1 MSKISTLTLHNL
13 NKAKGQY
20 ISFGIFICLTA
31 FIINIALVLAFQ
43 TFKAYDD
50 MFDRLNTADVNFLIP
65 KLQDNDE
72 LLDEVKEIDG
82 VSLAE
87 KREGV
92 FTPVTVREFA
102 GSDFDMNTVFYDLDA
117 DRTLNKLEVTD
128 YSGRSVSAVYIPMY
142 IKELGRFAEDGR
154 IIYSIDGEELS
165 YDIGGIVSEMEYGNY
180 GTGLIG
186 GYFPGAV
193 YEDFASEHS
202 DNIVMEYSLKI
213 TGDNFDNLI
222 DIKNSVSELLKD
234 KGIALLNI
242 NDRDAAKQTRTMVCT
257 LLIVIFIALAAI
269 ILVVSIF
276 LSNFRIRS
284 AIEDELAQMGVLKA
298 VGYTSR
304 LIIASAIMPYIII
317 GAVSSGLGTALSYAV
332 LPLAASVLAVQSG
345 FSYTP
350 VFDLTALL
358 IVILTLTLAIAL
370 FSYLSAKK
378 IYKLEPINA
387 IRGETGKASVGHNV
401 LLFIVSCGIMVLLS
415 FAGTLLYNVNV
426 KPDNFMN
433 TLSEETP
440 SVIFT
445 AEDGKISELK
455 ELLQDDDRVSLVL
468 EYASMPVSYADGSL
482 TAFVCEDFSKATNDI
497 CYEGK
502 NPVKDDEIAV
512 GNAIADKYSVGD
524 EIELTVGDKTAKY
537 TVTGYVQSVNNGG
550 SVCELTSGGYERIG
564 GKTSSV
570 NVYLNDK
577 SAADF
582 ISEYEEDHGAFIKT
596 SINYEQLSEN
606 GRMTYV
612 GIVSVIVI
620 ILFAISVLMVLLVMY
635 VIINSMISRR
645 RQEYGIY
652 KAIGYTNNQLTVK
665 TAMGFVPVVAIASVI
680 SAIAGLW
687 YLPVINKVIF
697 SLIGAVKNHFEISV
711 WILII
716 LAAAFTGVAFVIGVL
731 LSAPIKKITAYSLLK
746 E

>member
-82 VSLAE
+82 VSFAE

-102 GSDFDMNTVFYDLDA
+102 GSDFDMNTVFYDLDE

-186 GYFPGAV
+186 GYFPSDV
-193 YEDFASEHS
+193 YDDFASEHS

-222 DIKNSVSELLKD
+222 NIKNSVSELLKD

-269 ILVVSIF
+269 ILVVSLF

-298 VGYTSR
+298 VGYTSG

-332 LPLAASVLAVQSG
+332 LPLAARVLAVQSG

-445 AEDGKISELK
+445 AEDDKLGDLK
-455 ELLQDDDRVSLVL
+455 EVLKSDSRVDLVL

-497 CYEGK
+497 CYEGS
-502 NPVKDDEIAV
+502 NPVNENEIAA
-512 GNAIADKYSVGD
+512 GNAIADKYPIGS

-537 TVTGYVQSVNNGG
+537 AVTGYVQSVNNGG

-564 GKTSSV
+564 EKTSSV

-680 SAIAGLW
+680 SAVAGLW
-687 YLPVINKVIF
+687 YLPAINKVIF